1 MLVIIPGY
9 YFFILVGLYFGYR
22 QKNPDRHPKN
32 LDNGRDLK
40 LAYII
45 MVILARCFD
54 IGPSNSRFV
63 FWIHS
68 RNDLEEFAVSGWSD
82 LQVAVC
88 WTKL

>member
-1 MLVIIPGY
+1 MFQPDSPSLAMPERIGSMLVIIPGY

-45 MVILARCFD
+45 NGYSSEML
-54 IGPSNSRFV
+54 
-63 FWIHS
+63 
-68 RNDLEEFAVSGWSD
+68 
-82 LQVAVC
+82 
-88 WTKL
+88 